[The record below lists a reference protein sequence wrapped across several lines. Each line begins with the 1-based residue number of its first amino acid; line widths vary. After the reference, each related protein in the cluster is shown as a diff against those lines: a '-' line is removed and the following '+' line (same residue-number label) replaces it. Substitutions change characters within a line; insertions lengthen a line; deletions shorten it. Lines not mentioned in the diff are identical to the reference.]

1 MHTLVIIIH
10 VIACFLMIGAILL
23 QSGKGAEIGA
33 AFGGS
38 SQTVFG
44 SRGPANFL
52 SKFTVVVA
60 VVFMVTSF
68 SLAILA
74 KERTFSSTVI
84 DLKKKDA
91 SEPAPAA
98 AAGQASIR
106 LAFVERSRRRS
117 LATRSQ
123 HLRTLRKAVNTCRS
137 ERKPEEVHKQASLGP
152 LRRSQASGYVLCLQ

>member
-84 DLKKKDA
+84 DLKKKDP
-91 SEPAPAA
+91 SEPASTAAPDKPA
-98 AAGQASIR
+98 SD
-106 LAFVERSRRRS
+106 SHS
-117 LATRSQ
+117 SSDPAT
-123 HLRTLRKAVNTCRS
+123 H
-137 ERKPEEVHKQASLGP
+137 
-152 LRRSQASGYVLCLQ
+152 

>member
-1 MHTLVIIIH
+1 MHTLVVIVH

-60 VVFMVTSF
+60 AVFMMTSL

-84 DLKKKDA
+84 DLKKKDSPETA
-91 SEPAPAA
+91 PPAPSTPAA
-98 AAGQASIR
+98 TPTDKPTSDSHSSTDPAA
-106 LAFVERSRRRS
+106 
-117 LATRSQ
+117 
-123 HLRTLRKAVNTCRS
+123 H
-137 ERKPEEVHKQASLGP
+137 
-152 LRRSQASGYVLCLQ
+152 

>member
-10 VIACFLMIGAILL
+10 IIACLLMIGAILL

-52 SKFTVVVA
+52 SKFTVIVA
-60 VVFMVTSF
+60 AVFMLTSL

-74 KERTFSSTVI
+74 KEKNFASTVI
-84 DLKKKDA
+84 DLKKKET
-91 SEPAPAA
+91 SQPAPAETPPPADKPA
-98 AAGQASIR
+98 ADTHQPGDAST
-106 LAFVERSRRRS
+106 A
-117 LATRSQ
+117 
-123 HLRTLRKAVNTCRS
+123 H
-137 ERKPEEVHKQASLGP
+137 
-152 LRRSQASGYVLCLQ
+152 

>member
-1 MHTLVIIIH
+1 MLYTLVIILH
-10 VIACFLMIGAILL
+10 VFVCFLMIGAILL

-60 VVFMVTSF
+60 AVFMLTSF

-74 KERTFSSTVI
+74 KQRNFASTVI
-84 DLKKKDA
+84 DLKQK
-91 SEPAPAA
+91 SEPATPAA
-98 AAGQASIR
+98 PAEPATESHPSGDAAPAG
-106 LAFVERSRRRS
+106 
-117 LATRSQ
+117 
-123 HLRTLRKAVNTCRS
+123 H
-137 ERKPEEVHKQASLGP
+137 
-152 LRRSQASGYVLCLQ
+152 

>member
-10 VIACFLMIGAILL
+10 LVACFLMIGAILL

-60 VVFMVTSF
+60 VVFMVTSL

-74 KERTFSSTVI
+74 KERNFSSTVI
-84 DLKKKDA
+84 DLKSKDA
-91 SEPAPAA
+91 SPTAPVTPAA
-98 AAGQASIR
+98 PTDKPASD
-106 LAFVERSRRRS
+106 SHS
-117 LATRSQ
+117 SSDPSTS
-123 HLRTLRKAVNTCRS
+123 H
-137 ERKPEEVHKQASLGP
+137 
-152 LRRSQASGYVLCLQ
+152 